1 MMLQK
6 CGETLQNKLSC
17 GNFQE
22 GKFQIKH
29 KKRFMLTFPGRTT
42 NEETEGQGYCN
53 KGAIKTRISKQSQF
67 QFQFVA
73 RYKKLLA

>member
-1 MMLQK
+1 
-6 CGETLQNKLSC
+6 
-17 GNFQE
+17 
-22 GKFQIKH
+22 
-29 KKRFMLTFPGRTT
+29 MLTFPGRTT

-73 RYKKLLA
+73 RYKKLLALSKKLNLAQTNY